1 MRSTSRVGLSWM
13 PRFAIKILGLLV
25 VSNLMVLPCLWVLRI
40 AFWFTIVL
48 AYEGFFV
55 TFIGVLQIL
64 GSYIYREN
72 SIPYRG
78 GFRTGWFDFK
88 KFAKLKAKDRKR
100 FRQEGAI
107 MVVIGLVLLIG
118 IAIIHFFLPANS

>member
-1 MRSTSRVGLSWM
+1 M